1 MASFVFY
8 FLFFW
13 ILFCCYCLET
23 FQQRRSWWQQMFSRG
38 ESLAAGRQ
46 LSFNF
51 EIVVKTVCLQPQT
64 WRNWDNYICIYFFHV
79 RNNLFSRFYP
89 EWLLNINII
98 TLKAVVHDFRY
109 QTKKRNAQYCGNY
122 FAIFLELKWEKC
134 VQLTYYSQCDD
145 ITRLC
150 PGGVSCT

>member
-1 MASFVFY
+1 MWSDKQMASFVFY

-23 FQQRRSWWQQMFSRG
+23 FEQRRSWWQHVFSRG

-51 EIVVKTVCLQPQT
+51 EIV
-64 WRNWDNYICIYFFHV
+64 
-79 RNNLFSRFYP
+79 RNNFFSRFYP

-134 VQLTYYSQCDD
+134 VQLTCYSQCGD

-150 PGGVSCT
+150 PGGVSST

>member
-1 MASFVFY
+1 MLLLSWNFPAEKKLMAACVQPRRFSDN
-8 FLFFW
+8 
-13 ILFCCYCLET
+13 FCL
-23 FQQRRSWWQQMFSRG
+23 
-38 ESLAAGRQ
+38 SLAAGRQ

-64 WRNWDNYICIYFFHV
+64 WRNWDNYICIYLFHV

-98 TLKAVVHDFRY
+98 TLKAVVRDFRY
-109 QTKKRNAQYCGNY
+109 QTKKRNAQHCGNY